1 MIVFE
6 HRIPVR
12 RPARECLWYAADFR
26 NLPEWDRTV
35 TAVEKMTEG
44 AVGSGARFEL
54 RTRTGMRDQLLHYEI
69 LRFSPPF
76 AATLRG
82 EGDGVTVVDD
92 IRVDADAEGSGGT
105 LTWRVE
111 IRLRS
116 RLLEAVARP
125 WIQRNVQQAA
135 KALERALDA
144 PAPAR
149 LGLSGHVADRLLLP
163 GAARF
168 TRQGFRAAR
177 LGPIVERADGR
188 HIVITGATSGLGEAA
203 ATTLARRGARL
214 TIIGRDGERLRA
226 LVKHLRIDSGCR
238 ARIVESD
245 LLDLDATAEAA
256 RTLLQ
261 DDPPE
266 VLLNN
271 AGALFAERD
280 TSPQGFERALAIN
293 CLSPL
298 LLMDM
303 LAPAMPAGG
312 RIINVVS
319 GGMYLTPLQLD
330 DLQYRRGKYDGA
342 TAYGRA
348 KRMLTLIGQRR
359 ARAWPHLAVHA
370 MHPGWADTPGVR
382 RSLPSFHRVMRPLL
396 RDARQGADTAIWLAL
411 STAGSESRS
420 GVWFDRAPHPIDVI
434 PSTRLRAAQIDAL
447 DGQLSTLIG
456 PWLSSQGVAA

>member
-6 HRIPVR
+6 HRIPVG

-26 NLPEWDRTV
+26 NLPDWDHSV

-54 RTRTGMRDQLLHYEI
+54 RARTAMREQLLHYEI

-92 IRVDADAEGSGGT
+92 IRVDSTDAGT
-105 LTWRVE
+105 TLSWRVE

-116 RLLEAVARP
+116 RFLEAMARP
-125 WIQRNVQQAA
+125 WIQRNVQRAA
-135 KALERALDA
+135 KALGRALRA
-144 PAPAR
+144 PTPAR

-168 TRQGFRAAR
+168 TRQGFQAAG
-177 LGPIVERADGR
+177 LAPIVERADGR

-203 ATTLARRGARL
+203 ATMLARRGARL
-214 TIIGRDGERLRA
+214 TIVGRDGERLRA

-238 ARIVESD
+238 AQILEAD
-245 LLDLDATAEAA
+245 LLDLEATAEAA
-256 RTLLQ
+256 RALLK

-271 AGALFAERD
+271 AGALFASRD
-280 TSPQGFERALAIN
+280 DSPQGFERALAID

-303 LAPAMPAGG
+303 LAPAMPAGA

-319 GGMYLTPLQLD
+319 GGMYLTPLRLD
-330 DLQYRRGKYDGA
+330 DLQYRQGKYDGA

-382 RSLPSFHRVMRPLL
+382 RSLPGFYRVMRPML
-396 RDARQGADTAIWLAL
+396 RDAAQGADTAIWLAL
-411 STAGSESRS
+411 SAAGGESRN
-420 GVWFDRAPHPIDVI
+420 GVWFDRAPHPIDVV
-434 PSTRLRAAQIDAL
+434 PSTRLRSAQIDAL
-447 DGQLSTLIG
+447 DGQISTLIG